1 MSKRK
6 YREAA
11 AAKRLTPDDIAP
23 DYSQAEYLAADK
35 AYDADKTDPA
45 AFDRKIHALHQT
57 EVDMLRHLRGA
68 VV

>member
-11 AAKRLTPDDIAP
+11 QAKRQDISDILP
-23 DYSQAEYLAADK
+23 EFTQAELLAADK
-35 AYDADKTDPA
+35 AYDAAKTDPTA
-45 AFDRKIHALHQT
+45 WDQKIHALHQT